1 MVVFNIPL
9 LITDFDFS
17 KPLSLRGHTNTC
29 AMIYIYNYLVASVYD
44 QSLLLLFHKLII
56 SLIVET
62 VSEKDM

>member
-1 MVVFNIPL
+1 MIIFNIPL

-44 QSLLLLFHKLII
+44 QSLLLLFHKL
-56 SLIVET
+56 T
-62 VSEKDM
+62 NR